1 LKGSNLV
8 VFSILQEINDA
19 LLQNSSKTIFDMA
32 KLDNMNNK
40 GVGSIIFEK
49 QKIDIDA
56 ELIVKRYCS
65 KTV

>member
-1 LKGSNLV
+1 
-8 VFSILQEINDA
+8 
-19 LLQNSSKTIFDMA
+19 MA